1 MKKIKKILPVL
12 LGVMVLM
19 FGTLTVSAA
28 ETNTITENAKKVYSA
43 GVAKIESNKWE
54 NMGFKYFLLTY
65 SSNFDYFKMIVSDVP
80 LRYVP
85 GSLRS
90 SGNGASYNYF
100 TVEYDVSKDKM
111 SYAGISGGPNA
122 IADKAILAFGDSFN
136 SLYANYDVYSS
147 DSVINISADKTGFF
161 PVPPV
166 AQVAVALPPVVQ
178 KQTKVILITAIAC
191 LASLIILLVLPKKL
205 PRFLSR

>member
-12 LGVMVLM
+12 MGVMVLM

-28 ETNTITENAKKVYSA
+28 ETNTVTENAKKVYSA

-122 IADKAILAFGDSFN
+122 IADKAILSFGDSFN

>member
-28 ETNTITENAKKVYSA
+28 ETNTVTENAKKVYSA

-205 PRFLSR
+205 PRFLNR

>member
-28 ETNTITENAKKVYSA
+28 ETNTVTENAKKVYSA

-122 IADKAILAFGDSFN
+122 IADKAILSFGDSFN

>member
-19 FGTLTVSAA
+19 FGSLTVSAA
-28 ETNTITENAKKVYSA
+28 ETNTVTENAKKVYSA
-43 GVAKIESNKWE
+43 GVANIESNKWE

-65 SSNFDYFKMIVSDVP
+65 SSNFDYFRMIVSDVP
-80 LRYVP
+80 LRYVA
-85 GSLRS
+85 GSLRT
-90 SGNGASYNYF
+90 SGHGASFNYF

-111 SYAGISGGPNA
+111 SCAGISGGTNA
-122 IADKAILAFGDSFN
+122 IADKAILTFGDSFN

-161 PVPPV
+161 PTPPV

-178 KQTKVILITAIAC
+178 KQTKVILTIAIAC
-191 LASLIILLVLPKKL
+191 LALLIILLVLPKKL
-205 PRFLSR
+205 PRFLNR

>member
-19 FGTLTVSAA
+19 FGSLTVSAA
-28 ETNTITENAKKVYSA
+28 ETNTVTENAKKVYSA
-43 GVAKIESNKWE
+43 GVTKIESNKWE

-65 SSNFDYFKMIVSDVP
+65 SSNFDYYKMIVSDVP

-205 PRFLSR
+205 PRFLNR

>member
-28 ETNTITENAKKVYSA
+28 ETNTVTENAKKVYSA

>member
-1 MKKIKKILPVL
+1 M
-12 LGVMVLM
+12 LM

-28 ETNTITENAKKVYSA
+28 ETNTVTENAKKVYSA

-122 IADKAILAFGDSFN
+122 IADKAILSFGDSFN

-178 KQTKVILITAIAC
+178 KQTKVILITAIVC

>member
-12 LGVMVLM
+12 LGVIVLM

-28 ETNTITENAKKVYSA
+28 ETNTVTENAKKVYSA

-191 LASLIILLVLPKKL
+191 LALLIILLVLPKKL
-205 PRFLSR
+205 PRFLNR

>member
-28 ETNTITENAKKVYSA
+28 ETNTVTENAKKVYSA

-122 IADKAILAFGDSFN
+122 IADKAILSFGDSFN

-178 KQTKVILITAIAC
+178 KQTKVILITAIVC

>member
-1 MKKIKKILPVL
+1 MKKIKKILPLL

-28 ETNTITENAKKVYSA
+28 ESDTVSENAKKVYSA
-43 GVAKIESNKWE
+43 GVAKIESDKWE
-54 NMGFKYFLLTY
+54 YMGFKYFLLTY
-65 SSNFDYFKMIVSDVP
+65 SSNFDYYKMFVSDVP
-80 LRYVP
+80 LRYVA
-85 GSLRS
+85 GSLRT

-100 TVEYDVSKDKM
+100 AVDYDVNKDKM
-111 SYAGISGGPNA
+111 TYAGISGGTNT
-122 IADKAILAFGDSFN
+122 IADKAIINFGDSFN

-147 DSVINISADKTGFF
+147 DSVISIHADKTGFF

-178 KQTKVILITAIAC
+178 NQAKVILTIAIAC
-191 LASLIILLVLPKKL
+191 LALLIILLVLPKKL
-205 PRFLSR
+205 PRFLNR

>member
-28 ETNTITENAKKVYSA
+28 ETNTVTENAKKVYSA

-85 GSLRS
+85 GSLRT

-100 TVEYDVSKDKM
+100 TVDYDVSKDKM
-111 SYAGISGGPNA
+111 SYAGISGGTNA

-147 DSVINISADKTGFF
+147 DSVISISADKTGFF

-205 PRFLSR
+205 PRFLNR

>member
-28 ETNTITENAKKVYSA
+28 ETNTVTENAKKVYSA

-100 TVEYDVSKDKM
+100 IVEYDVSKDKM
-111 SYAGISGGPNA
+111 SYGGISGGSNA